1 MAKST
6 KIKIEKTP
14 WCKGKKVLKQLERLK
29 LDIKSNGGD
38 SSTRKKKLEYVEE
51 LRQFI
56 MLINVSRGE
65 KVRFR
70 FSANTG
76 AMAKCMMEMNILF
89 GENKLQVED
98 CALVPKKYADK
109 ICVLRVDDQTLVLI
123 ELE

>member
-109 ICVLRVDDQTLVLI
+109 ICVLRVDDQTLVFI

>member
-14 WCKGKKVLKQLERLK
+14 WCKGKKALKQLERLK

-98 CALVPKKYADK
+98 CALVPKKYVDK
-109 ICVLRVDDQTLVLI
+109 ICVLKVDGKTLVLI

>member
-98 CALVPKKYADK
+98 CALVPKKYVDK
-109 ICVLRVDDQTLVLI
+109 ICVLKVDGKTLVLI